1 MEIAGIN
8 SQQNPVEG
16 RGRRVGAPLSGVR
29 TSQPTVLMAIEPDF
43 AASQGTPLP
52 AVVANT
58 VEEALTAVARERAEI
73 RCAVVQ
79 VSFGGGRGIEL
90 IHGVR
95 ALRPLLPI
103 LLFAQAPNQS
113 VLSLSYAYDLEL
125 VTRAC
130 SDEIVSRFVQAAM
143 ARQRATYEQL
153 EQRLTQ
159 MAERQGLTTGEL
171 RIVTAVT
178 RGMTRAELISAFD
191 VSVNTLKSQT
201 RSILKKTGHA
211 SLGELSRVAL
221 TGLFTAPA

>member
-1 MEIAGIN
+1 
-8 SQQNPVEG
+8 
-16 RGRRVGAPLSGVR
+16 
-29 TSQPTVLMAIEPDF
+29 
-43 AASQGTPLP
+43 
-52 AVVANT
+52 
-58 VEEALTAVARERAEI
+58 
-73 RCAVVQ
+73 
-79 VSFGGGRGIEL
+79 
-90 IHGVR
+90 
-95 ALRPLLPI
+95 LPI

-201 RSILKKTGHA
+201 RSILKKTG
-211 SLGELSRVAL
+211 
-221 TGLFTAPA
+221 